1 MRNADNFNFIGFV
14 RGMQSNPADEI
25 IKGIWIGNMASSQ
38 DAAFLTGKG
47 IRAVFNC
54 TKTIPFHEAVRNQ
67 YRVPVDDNLQT
78 DEIRNMEL
86 WSFEIIY
93 KLRLEHKKGPV
104 LVHCHAGMQRS
115 ACVVAMYLIATEKM
129 KVEEAIKY
137 IQSKRPIAFRP
148 SPNFLQAIQGF
159 EQTFDKE
166 IRPKLNA

>member
-1 MRNADNFNFIGFV
+1 ME
-14 RGMQSNPADEI
+14 SNPADEI

-38 DAAFLTGKG
+38 DSEFLIGKG

-67 YRVPVDDNLQT
+67 YRVPVDDNLQE

-115 ACVVAMYLIATEKM
+115 ACVVAMYLIATANM
-129 KVEEAIKY
+129 KVEQAITY
-137 IQSKRPIAFRP
+137 IQSKRPITFRP
-148 SPNFLQAIQGF
+148 SPNFLRAIQGF
-159 EQTFDKE
+159 ERSFDKE
-166 IRPKLNA
+166 IRPKLPLST